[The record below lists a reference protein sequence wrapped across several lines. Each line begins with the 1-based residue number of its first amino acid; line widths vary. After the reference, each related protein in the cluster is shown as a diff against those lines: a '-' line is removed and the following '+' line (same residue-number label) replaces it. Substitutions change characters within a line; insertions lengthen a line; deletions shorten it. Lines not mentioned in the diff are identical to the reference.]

1 MGAPCD
7 NALAMADL
15 PRPATAEVPRPAA
28 AASPVAPGAGTRP
41 SGELAAGAAPGPA
54 ERPIRPSLAARRPL
68 AADGAPGAVGAAA
81 RVGPEEVLDRF
92 VEWTADAGFTLYRAQ
107 EEALLEIAAGRH
119 VILNTPTGSGKS
131 LVALGLHFK
140 ALCEG
145 RKSFYTSPIKALAS
159 EKFFSLCDDFGAEN
173 VGMLTGDAAI
183 NPRAPIVCCTA
194 EVLANM
200 ALRRGEELD
209 APYVVMDEFHY
220 YSDPERGVAWQIPLI
235 TLPHTRFLLMS
246 ATLGDMSGI
255 AERLRAQTGVEVAVV
270 TSAERPVPLDYDYR
284 ETPLHQTVEDLL
296 AAAKA
301 PIYVVNFTQRECAEL
316 AQALT
321 SARIASREERDR
333 IREAIGGARLDTPYG
348 KEFRRFLSFGIG
360 VHHAGLLPKYRLLVE
375 QLSQQGL
382 LRVICGTDT
391 LGVGVNIPIR
401 TVLFSRLAK
410 FDGKKTAM
418 LSVRDFKQIAGRAGR
433 KGFDEQGSVVAQAPE
448 HIVEKRLAERRV
460 EAGKKK
466 RKVGGAAPKGEVSW
480 TRETFEKL
488 ISRPPE
494 TLKSRFRVTHGTVL
508 NLLQRDA
515 ERDDPSRRNF
525 DSLRQLIAR
534 SHEDEASK
542 RRLLAEAAVLVRSL
556 YRAGVVQMTRD
567 TARRYL
573 WVVIDANLQWDFS
586 LHQALSLFLVEA
598 LGRLDAQADSY
609 AADVVS
615 LVEAVLEDPE
625 VVLRRQVDKLKQE
638 LVARLKADGV
648 PYEERMERLEEVL
661 PPRPPQPLVDL
672 LYGAFNRFRGDH
684 PWVGGRDIRPKS
696 IGRELLLD
704 YLAFGDFIKR
714 YGLERSEGVLLRYL
728 SQLYKTLKQSIP
740 ETARSEA
747 VLDALGFFRALIE
760 RTDTSLLEEWEELLH
775 PELRRER
782 EREHEAAE
790 ALWISEL
797 VADPKVFAARV
808 RAEMHLLVRTLAAR
822 DWEAAAES
830 VRGPLAV
837 TEGSADADRGA
848 PVGEGVGAGTVSTRL
863 AAGGADGWDAERFES
878 EMAPFFAE
886 YGELPFTPEARRH
899 QFTHI
904 QRTGDRTWE
913 VRQTL
918 LDPQGDNLWA
928 IAGDIDL
935 RDPHALEGPL
945 VRLRRIGP

>member
-1 MGAPCD
+1 
-7 NALAMADL
+7 MADL
-15 PRPATAEVPRPAA
+15 PATASAA
-28 AASPVAPGAGTRP
+28 TLGPPVAGAT
-41 SGELAAGAAPGPA
+41 LKTA
-54 ERPIRPSLAARRPL
+54 RPSLAARLPRPGSGGGRREV
-68 AADGAPGAVGAAA
+68 A
-81 RVGPEEVLDRF
+81 PEEVLDRF
-92 VEWTADAGFTLYRAQ
+92 VEWTADAGFALYRAQ

-145 RKSFYTSPIKALAS
+145 RTSFYTSPIKALAS
-159 EKFFSLCDDFGAEN
+159 EKFFALCDDFGAEN

-220 YSDPERGVAWQIPLI
+220 YSDSERGVAWQVPLL
-235 TLPHTRFLLMS
+235 TLPRTRFLLMS
-246 ATLGDMSGI
+246 ATLGDMSAI

-270 TSAERPVPLDYDYR
+270 TSAERPVPLDFEYR
-284 ETPLHQTVEDLL
+284 ETPLHQTIEELL
-296 AAAKA
+296 GAAKA

-316 AQALT
+316 AQSLT
-321 SARIASREERDR
+321 SLKIAGREERDR

-410 FDGKKTAM
+410 FDGRKVAM
-418 LSVRDFKQIAGRAGR
+418 LSVRDFQQIAGRAGR
-433 KGFDEQGSVVAQAPE
+433 KGFDHQGSVVAQAPE
-448 HIVEKRLAERRV
+448 HIVEKRQAERRAAAKGAA
-460 EAGKKK
+460 AGKKR
-466 RKVGGAAPKGEVSW
+466 RKPGGAAAAPKGEVSW
-480 TRETFEKL
+480 SRETFDKL

-494 TLKSRFRVTHGTVL
+494 TLRSRFRVTHGMVL

-525 DSLRQLIAR
+525 DSLRELITR

-542 RRLLAEAAVLVRSL
+542 RRLLSEAAVLVRSL
-556 YRAGVVQMTRD
+556 YRAGVVHMARD
-567 TARRYL
+567 SAGPYL
-573 WVVIDANLQWDFS
+573 WVVVDADLQWDFS
-586 LHQALSLFLVEA
+586 LHQALSLFLIEA
-598 LGRLDAQADSY
+598 LGQLDQQAESY

-625 VVLRRQVDKLKQE
+625 VVLRRQVDKAKQE

-648 PYEERMERLEEVL
+648 PYEERMERLEEIG
-661 PPRPPQPLVDL
+661 PPQPPQPLVDFFH
-672 LYGAFNRFRGDH
+672 GAFHRFRGDH
-684 PWVGGRDIRPKS
+684 PWVGGRDIRTKL
-696 IGRELLLD
+696 IGREMLLD
-704 YLAFGDFIKR
+704 YLGFGDFVKR
-714 YGLERSEGVLLRYL
+714 YHLERSEGVLLRYL
-728 SQLYKTLKQSIP
+728 SQLYKTLKQSVP
-740 ETARSEA
+740 EAVRTEA
-747 VLDALGFFRALIE
+747 VLDALGFFRALLE

-775 PELRRER
+775 PELRRVR

-790 ALWISEL
+790 ALWIREL
-797 VADPKVFAARV
+797 IADPKAFGARV

-830 VRGPLAV
+830 VRG
-837 TEGSADADRGA
+837 GA
-848 PVGEGVGAGTVSTRL
+848 PAEGAPAGGEGES
-863 AAGGADGWDAERFES
+863 WDAERFER

-886 YGELPFTPEARRH
+886 YGELLFTPEARRH
-899 QFTHI
+899 QFTHV

-928 IAGDIDL
+928 IAGDVDL

-945 VRLRRIGP
+945 VRLHRIGP